1 MNGLKTIHK
10 MQKGPATSVDV
21 ARLAGVGQATV
32 SRAINRPSAVS
43 KETLSRIEK
52 AMASLNYKPSALARG
67 LVRGRNGVIGLL
79 ATQDDF
85 TAHRFGMIVEGISEV
100 LNTQEYLLTITT
112 NQPKAPLENWENSSL
127 VKQHSCDGLILD
139 IGLSSE
145 DLLSFCRKLT
155 VPYVLVNPT
164 ADQTHDSVMFND
176 QSAAELAVQYLVSK
190 GHRRIAY
197 LTCGGEHASG
207 AARER
212 GYEIAM
218 YRSGLVPMP
227 LFNQRPPRL
236 PVEKEAKRK
245 ARLRYLEQYFEVWL
259 KDPEPV
265 TAVLTYDAST
275 AIHISHL
282 AYLKDWKIPAAFSLM
297 ACDDEN
303 PLERAA
309 LPITA
314 ICLDRAEMGSR
325 ACRMLL
331 EKIADPDKRI
341 PTQYVEGKLIERQ
354 SVAQAGNGS

>member
-1 MNGLKTIHK
+1 MNGLKTIRK
-10 MQKGPATSVDV
+10 RQKTPSTSVDV

-32 SRAINRPSAVS
+32 SRAINNPAAVS
-43 KETLSRIEK
+43 KTTLVKIEK

-85 TAHRFGMIVEGISEV
+85 TAHRFGMVVEGISEV
-100 LNTQEYLLTITT
+100 LNTEEYLLTITT
-112 NQPKAPLENWENSSL
+112 HLPKVPLEKWENSSL

-139 IGLSSE
+139 LGLSVE
-145 DLLSFCRKLT
+145 DLTAFRKKLT
-155 VPYVLVNPT
+155 VPHVLVNPT
-164 ADQTHDSVMFND
+164 AYQTHDSVMFND
-176 QSAAELAVQYLVSK
+176 QSAAELAVRYLVSR

-197 LTCGGEHASG
+197 LTSGSTHASG
-207 AARER
+207 EARER

-218 YRSGLVPMP
+218 YRAGLVPMP
-227 LFNQRPPRL
+227 FFNQRPPAL
-236 PVEKEAKRK
+236 PTEREAKYQ
-245 ARLRYLEQYFEVWL
+245 ARLHYMGQYMEKWL
-259 KDPEPV
+259 NDSEPA

-282 AYLKDWKIPAAFSLM
+282 AYLKNWKIPAAFSLL

-314 ICLDRAEMGSR
+314 VCLGRAEMGTR

-331 EKIADPDKRI
+331 EKIADPDKQI
-341 PTQYVEGKLIERQ
+341 PTHFVEGKLVERQ
-354 SVAQAGNGS
+354 SVAQVG